1 MVAVG
6 LALLGCLLGF
16 AGNALAWENHTVSA
30 YRAFERMPE
39 VVLAP
44 PVAVETLESFLKA
57 EERTLEALLES
68 QEAWARAN
76 LKNYPS
82 RPAKLAFMADPNR
95 SDEARRLA
103 FVAALRVAP
112 TARWA
117 LFVQPDPYTSAQVS
131 AARTYLPHSAVSTL
145 PASLSSTQRF
155 VPLRPGEL
163 VPALQVLA
171 TACDEP
177 DYGLDI
183 NLWSDSPSEWGKTY
197 GFGKLPFGNPALA
210 HSSQGP
216 FHMGFMHES
225 ELVALAAPFTQR
237 TFPRLRHYQ
246 YASLAAL
253 AFRTGHPYWG
263 WRFAGLSLHY
273 LQDLTQPY
281 HAILAP
287 GHSTAELLT
296 ANALA
301 MVGFPRRKDDIV
313 MLLSNRHTAMERY
326 QIELQMQAARERQDT
341 SLEKTLRN
349 TERDRNYPEWND
361 KYITDVVSAQ
371 AVSRGPA
378 LVSAIVAALPAA
390 YVSDPQ
396 FDFGAND
403 TGISLINELSQRDP
417 ADRARLDAA
426 ITELLGNFGAHSR
439 NGLRAIL
446 KASIQP

>member
-1 MVAVG
+1 MKSAA
-6 LALLGCLLGF
+6 LALAVCLAWLSGPAF
-16 AGNALAWENHTVSA
+16 AWENHTVAA

-39 VVLAP
+39 VALAP
-44 PVAVETLESFLKA
+44 PVAAETLESFLKA

-82 RPAKLAFMADPNR
+82 RPAKLAFMADPAR

-103 FVAALRVAP
+103 FLTALRVAP
-112 TARWA
+112 TAKWA
-117 LFVQPDPYTSAQVS
+117 LFVQPDPYTSAPV
-131 AARTYLPHSAVSTL
+131 AGTRTYLPHSAVSTL
-145 PASLSSTQRF
+145 PASLSPTQRF
-155 VPLRPGEL
+155 TPLRAGEL

-210 HSSQGP
+210 HTSQGP
-216 FHMGFMHES
+216 FHMGFMHEN
-225 ELVALAAPFTQR
+225 EVLYLAAPFIAR

-253 AFRTGHPYWG
+253 AFRTGHAYWG

-281 HAILAP
+281 HASLAP
-287 GHSTAELLT
+287 GNTTMQLLG

-301 MVGFPRRKDDIV
+301 IVGFPRRKEDIV
-313 MLLSNRHTAMERY
+313 MLLSNRHLAMERY

-341 SLEKTLRN
+341 ALERALRN
-349 TERDRNYPEWND
+349 VERDRNYPEWSE
-361 KYITDVVSAQ
+361 KYLPDIVSAQ
-371 AVSRGPA
+371 A
-378 LVSAIVAALPAA
+378 AAHGAGLATTLAQTLPAG
-390 YVSDPQ
+390 YVSDPA
-396 FDFGAND
+396 FDFGAQGG
-403 TGISLINELSQRDP
+403 GINLIAELSQRDP
-417 ADRARLDAA
+417 ADRARLEAA
-426 ITELLGNFGAHSR
+426 IAELLGNFGAHSR
-439 NGLRAIL
+439 NGLRGIL